1 MEVDLISIKF
11 MILYGF
17 QMLIIKNV
25 VLQKIIKAEKMSL
38 HRYHYQK

>member
-1 MEVDLISIKF
+1 MEANLTSIKF

-25 VLQKIIKAEKMSL
+25 VLQKII
-38 HRYHYQK
+38 